1 MVRMIN
7 RYVLFFKHDDQFKSV
22 SALIFASKEYI
33 YYYNYDRIKLNLKQL
48 FCVNVVSILLTLII
62 NRLNIRERMVKYGQ
76 GYCKRY
82 KRKFSADT
90 KKII

>member
-1 MVRMIN
+1 MIN
-7 RYVLFFKHDDQFKSV
+7 RYVLFFKHNDQFKSV
-22 SALIFASKEYI
+22 SALIFASKEYM
-33 YYYNYDRIKLNLKQL
+33 YYYNYDRINLNLKQL

-76 GYCKRY
+76 RYCKRY